1 MSEKCDFPRWG
12 MRRVEGDPVEK
23 EVEVFSGS
31 VIDADDVQKV
41 LIEGLRLGVALFVDS
56 VTEDGDGIW
65 AERYCALPP
74 VLGYQYAKCLRIRIS

>member
-1 MSEKCDFPRWG
+1 MD
-12 MRRVEGDPVEK
+12 GDPVEK

-31 VIDADDVQKV
+31 VIDAGEVEKV
-41 LIEGLRLGVALFVDS
+41 LIEGLRLGDALFVNG

-74 VLGYQYAKCLRIRIS
+74 ILGYQIVK

>member
-1 MSEKCDFPRWG
+1 M
-12 MRRVEGDPVEK
+12 EGDPVEK

-31 VIDADDVQKV
+31 VIDADEVEKV

-65 AERYCALPP
+65 AERYCVLPP
-74 VLGYQYAKCLRIRIS
+74 VLGYQIAK